1 MKNPALAGF
10 VFTAVIFGLHN
21 AIQPYQALGQ
31 YSLLGF
37 KSNTS
42 CRIGISLVK
51 RA

>member
-31 YSLLGF
+31 YSLSWIQKQYKL
-37 KSNTS
+37 SNWD
-42 CRIGISLVK
+42 
-51 RA
+51 